1 MLIIYMY
8 WNTFIHLKCFLH
20 HKNIQSS
27 EKLINTE
34 TSSIKDNE
42 HVVQGLDAHIFMA
55 YIPLHA
61 IEDVKD
67 RFVR

>member
-1 MLIIYMY
+1 V
-8 WNTFIHLKCFLH
+8 H

-27 EKLINTE
+27 KKLINTE

-42 HVVQGLDAHIFMA
+42 HVAQGLDVHIFMA

-61 IEDVKD
+61 IEDFVKD